1 MKHDTFDSRLSPAQV
16 RARLLVRT
24 RPMKHGWMY
33 EECRVFSKLLSVGR
47 FYLMTTGGLWS
58 VRPYVPFV
66 GREEPAENGSL
77 IAGDFTPTTDMEV
90 QVAVMAGAV
99 FLAAL
104 VFTWSAAVALA
115 AALLAGGMWW
125 GLLKCVAPSFS
136 PDRNRETLDFIEEN
150 LLGEAAVEEREH

>member
-1 MKHDTFDSRLSPAQV
+1 M
-16 RARLLVRT
+16 
-24 RPMKHGWMY
+24 
-33 EECRVFSKLLSVGR
+33 
-47 FYLMTTGGLWS
+47 
-58 VRPYVPFV
+58 
-66 GREEPAENGSL
+66 
-77 IAGDFTPTTDMEV
+77 
-90 QVAVMAGAV
+90 MAGAV